1 MTARPLI
8 RSRSLASDGA
18 RAFQMTAQLNIC
30 ENDIDVLVARQIKT
44 LLGRSAA
51 SRTFQPL
58 LRNSSTMSMQISIS
72 SSTTSAISVPGARIA
87 ASLRGFSFSN
97 GIAGATPSRDVS
109 SKADR
114 QGRRDL
120 YRQHAALNLPRAAV
134 HNSMTSTLAKTPPVG
149 PEWIH
154 EVKFDGWRV
163 QVHVEGSQ
171 ATLYSKNG
179 ADFTLRPTI
188 ASVPVKSAIID
199 CELVACDETGMPC
212 FKTLTDL
219 ANKAPAL
226 CLWCFDLLHL
236 NSVRISAAARRSQS
250 TREISTLLPHC
261 CTPARE

>member
-1 MTARPLI
+1 M
-8 RSRSLASDGA
+8 D
-18 RAFQMTAQLNIC
+18 
-30 ENDIDVLVARQIKT
+30 
-44 LLGRSAA
+44 
-51 SRTFQPL
+51 
-58 LRNSSTMSMQISIS
+58 
-72 SSTTSAISVPGARIA
+72 
-87 ASLRGFSFSN
+87 
-97 GIAGATPSRDVS
+97 
-109 SKADR
+109 
-114 QGRRDL
+114 
-120 YRQHAALNLPRAAV
+120 Y
-134 HNSMTSTLAKTPPVG
+134 
-149 PEWIH
+149 

-236 NSVRISAAARRSQS
+236 NSVRITLPLVDRKALGRFRRSY
-250 TREISTLLPHC
+250 RIAAHLPENESRGHRVE
-261 CTPARE
+261 TQKVGRSLGSDERLAEGQDERAENRGRWELFTAKRS